1 MIEQQI
7 QLLQFIVLLAKKS
20 VKVLV
25 FTKQNP
31 APARIL
37 SRGNTNKIKPLFK
50 S

>member
-25 FTKQNP
+25 FIKQDPSSRANP
-31 APARIL
+31 FAWCY
-37 SRGNTNKIKPLFK
+37 
-50 S
+50 